1 MELMEDRKNR
11 LYPHPSVDIRVHPC
25 CGWLSP
31 RTVAVGLLAL
41 LVAACAQP
49 APPGDNFY
57 RLDVAEPAQRQG
69 QPWLTGVLEV
79 NRLDTDGVL
88 AERALA
94 YQDKDGSLARY
105 RYDLWAEAPGGLIQ
119 DQLVE
124 TLRAHNAATQVV
136 TPDLRVPP
144 DWALRGKLKRFELL
158 PAEGKVTVRMQLS
171 VVSAKDGA
179 LVLLETYA
187 AEAPSAA
194 DPKSASAALARATAD
209 IFARFAADLAKAPV
223 PSHRR

>member
-1 MELMEDRKNR
+1 MEDRKAR
-11 LYPHPSVDIRVHPC
+11 FYPCSSVRI
-25 CGWLSP
+25 
-31 RTVAVGLLAL
+31 VAAAVVAL
-41 LVAACAQP
+41 LAACAQP

-57 RLDVAEPAQRQG
+57 RLEIAEPAQRQG
-69 QPWLTGVLEV
+69 APWLPGVLEI

-105 RYDLWAEAPGGLIQ
+105 RYDLWAESPGGLIL

-124 TLRAHNAATQVV
+124 TLRAANAATQVV

-158 PAEGKVTVRMQLS
+158 PAANKVVVRLQLS

-194 DPKSASAALARATAD
+194 DPKSAAIALARATAD
-209 IFARFAADLAKAPV
+209 IFDRFTADLAKAPV
-223 PSHRR
+223 PSPRR